1 MRLIAQL
8 RFFST
13 ATATT
18 VWMLGRPSA
27 SSSTITPTH
36 PPDDG
41 FGGNVVDDAPSS
53 ANEGDNGLW
62 PTALTALLTALFTLG
77 SATTS
82 SSQSNDD
89 GAAPPLLAL
98 ATVLATR
105 TTQSPSSFAWPAG
118 GEDAGTAHSATT
130 SSEAVDRPDRPSDSP
145 NRPSEPDA
153 PDAHDAHDAPLDNSD

>member
-18 VWMLGRPSA
+18 VWILGRPSA

-62 PTALTALLTALFTLG
+62 PTALTALTALITLG